1 MALNLP
7 SQQLSHPSLFNFG
20 GRDASGRDP
29 GGRDSS
35 GGNFH
40 TNNNPTQQQQPNPHQ
55 LSTSQS
61 QHQFPTASQQHQF
74 NGSQLSASQTFPKL
88 KSGGGGGA
96 SVSASSPS
104 SRVGSANTPSPI
116 SRGKNGRN
124 SVHFCQ
130 VSSPFH
136 NSLSVLRFKLNG
148 SLYNYPR
155 STH

>member
-20 GRDASGRDP
+20 SRDASGRDP

-61 QHQFPTASQQHQF
+61 QHQFPSASQQHQF

-130 VSSPFH
+130 VSYPFH
-136 NSLSVLRFKLNG
+136 NSLSVLRF
-148 SLYNYPR
+148 
-155 STH
+155 